1 MIYFPPLYQVVLMP
15 CKLKL
20 KPSLAI
26 QNLNVLTANSDPRKV
41 PKLAVSQL
49 GQALMEMFS
58 VQHRTQC
65 GL

>member
-1 MIYFPPLYQVVLMP
+1 MP